1 MREKPIYLDPFF
13 LFIYFLVTGRKE
25 ARTQRERGTEKGAP
39 RSILLYVFFF
49 FPVSLT
55 SREHSAGCF

>member
-39 RSILLYVFFF
+39 RSILLK
-49 FPVSLT
+49 LNARQT
-55 SREHSAGCF
+55 AERQQIT